1 MASKHFERFYGM
13 MPILPTPVDENGDVD
28 CEDIASLVAYCLS
41 AGCKAVGHLAGAS
54 EYQYCAREDRETI
67 IKATVEAVAGR
78 VPVFIGTAA
87 NSIKDTVYN
96 TRLAE
101 TLGADMI
108 MLCSPP
114 VGSASPDEI
123 FDYYEKVC
131 AATALPVIVQ
141 DTGNAGGV
149 FTPEYLVSLYEKIEN
164 IGYVKAEGGY
174 WQEKLFRLMK
184 IVPDGLQV
192 IGGAA
197 GKNMPLMLRLG
208 VTAYMTGTEA
218 QEIHN
223 AVVQAYLSGDE
234 DKAIHLYYTTLLPYL
249 ELYTATSYH
258 KSLKHM
264 LKRRGIIKNDLLLF
278 PGRETEQIS
287 EFVLKELDEILSRID
302 AGKI

>member
-1 MASKHFERFYGM
+1 MRKDFEQFYGM

-28 CEDIASLVAYCLS
+28 QEDIASLVNYCLN

-54 EYQYCAREDRETI
+54 EYQYCAREDREII
-67 IKATVEAVAGR
+67 IKTTVEAVAGR
-78 VPVFIGTAA
+78 VPVFIGAAA
-87 NSIKDTVYN
+87 NTVKDTVYN
-96 TRLAE
+96 IRLAE

-114 VGSASPDEI
+114 VGRASGSEI
-123 FDYYEKVC
+123 FEYYEEAC
-131 AATALPVIVQ
+131 ATTTLPVIVQ
-141 DTGNAGGV
+141 DTGNSAGV
-149 FTPEYLVSLYEKIEN
+149 FTPEYLVKLYENIEN

-174 WQEKLFRLMK
+174 WQEKLYRLMQ
-184 IVPDGLQV
+184 IAPEGLQV

-208 VTAYMTGTEA
+208 VTAYMAGTEA

-223 AVVQAYLSGDE
+223 AVVQTYLSGNE
-234 DKAIHLYYTTLLPYL
+234 DKALHMYYTTLLPYL

-287 EFVLKELDEILSRID
+287 DFVLSELDNILDRIA
-302 AGKI
+302 AGGI